1 MDAQISTKTLTFC
14 LIKYEHLVEE
24 QQDRKY
30 AAEILAAF
38 LQSS

>member
-1 MDAQISTKTLTFC
+1 MATQTYTKALTFC
-14 LIKYEHLVEE
+14 LIKYKHLFEK

-38 LQSS
+38 L